1 LPGARVENSPI
12 ITHRMHDITS
22 WQKEDITQLGSRAKK
37 RYNKRKSAIQAYFTT
52 NASIDEITL
61 RYQLSSKILLQLAE
75 KCLMRHEDGTP
86 WGFRALFPGVTVI
99 DHTPPSASSEETATS
114 QAGEVEVTLAEND
127 SISDIPT
134 SQLLTEA
141 EQSTILVDETI
152 ADDEE
157 RDTAK
162 RQAINLSLE
171 PSVFDTEVPET
182 PPPDDDEDEEGE
194 PTSKLEPLTQDEELL
209 AEEEPLAASEERAL
223 TGEEELISQ
232 EEPASASEEEP
243 AAEEEP
249 TAISEEVTPTEPL
262 TVAPQ
267 EDQLVVSCE
276 VEDAITEAERIL
288 HQGKEPGEDES
299 PTLDIEAEKQIQ
311 PLTDLTVGPTAPLG
325 REIGPLIVPVYTKRT
340 YPSSKRIATQRRLVR
355 KRLLR
360 GEHIHHKKKRIL
372 QIVSL
377 ATLAA
382 ILLFIVVPVGAGLAA
397 YSAYSNISAIAHDG
411 VNHLLKVKSLIPVSK
426 TDPTAALNVKNLQQ
440 AQIEFRGAQS
450 DFVQLQQLVNRPDV
464 QAAITQFAPQYSN
477 KLDMAQRLVQVA
489 LDVSQMGNELS
500 GVALIGANI
509 IHGSP
514 LSSSSNKPVIS
525 TADVAAIEGSLV
537 HALYYI
543 DDIRSQ
549 MSQVSI
555 KDIPISDS
563 QKAQLTSVLA
573 LLPKAQDMITQAQGL
588 IGIVSWLL
596 GVGQQRRFLV
606 QTMDRAELR
615 PSGGFTGQY
624 GILQI
629 QDGRMA
635 PFSLTDVTLIDYAEN
650 GTAIGRTAPPGYSWM
665 NLGNWGI
672 RDSNL
677 SGDFPTTARMTMQ
690 LYQDEGG
697 PPVDGDIA
705 FTPAL
710 IELILNVTGSIKVPG
725 YNETITSKNLE
736 DRLHYYQQDQA
747 AISREKQISGN
758 YTHTGRKAFTSTLGK
773 MLLDRVRHLP
783 VSQLIN
789 IFKGAVK
796 DIQSRDLEIYFNN
809 PAAEAWLVQH
819 GYSGA
824 LDTFS
829 QQDGFAV
836 AQANLSVSKASQYV
850 HTTEQDNVT
859 LDAQGGATHNLTIT
873 LDYQQKGP
881 IYGFDTYAD
890 YIRVYAPQ
898 NAQFLGGDGF
908 DTGKALC
915 KPSGSGGT
923 PTPTPSKGTPTPVVS
938 GCSQYNG
945 YFPSNARYCPNGNY
959 ALGLRYLFPLG
970 TVPWVIDSLGAP
982 TEQTSDLPGR
992 AMWGGLTETPKNCI
1006 SYISLSWYVPHAV
1019 HKVNGQSTYTIVID
1033 KQSGYSPTIELTID
1047 ASAIKGLKSFKFTG
1061 DINADKAFI
1070 LSPPPKK

>member
-1 LPGARVENSPI
+1 MPGARLENSPI

-22 WQKEDITQLGSRAKK
+22 WQEEDITQLGSRAKK
-37 RYNKRKSAIQAYFTT
+37 RYSKRKSAIQAYFTT

-500 GVALIGANI
+500 GVALIGANV